1 MIFRFSV
8 AYTSKNEIFLYYCM
22 PNELFSR
29 VIERNCDFRFKEYE
43 KFPFYILRYILN
55 LKKWV

>member
-1 MIFRFSV
+1 MRFSA
-8 AYTSKNEIFLYYCM
+8 AYMLKNEIFLYYCM

-29 VIERNCDFRFKEYE
+29 VVVRNCDFRFKEYE
-43 KFPFYILRYILN
+43 KCSFYILRYILN